1 MGDFVFSDN
10 LYLKKNSII
19 YQKRKELQI
28 RSNQACVLGELG
40 AYWFLVTQSGHINGP
55 IMLRHGM
62 SKSRGTENK
71 NKNKSFY
78 IASPTFF
85 SFTKDF

>member
-1 MGDFVFSDN
+1 
-10 LYLKKNSII
+10 
-19 YQKRKELQI
+19 
-28 RSNQACVLGELG
+28 VLGGLG
-40 AYWFLVTQSGHINGP
+40 AYWFLVTQSGHMNGP

-62 SKSRGTENK
+62 SETRVQK
-71 NKNKSFY
+71 NKKIEKSFY